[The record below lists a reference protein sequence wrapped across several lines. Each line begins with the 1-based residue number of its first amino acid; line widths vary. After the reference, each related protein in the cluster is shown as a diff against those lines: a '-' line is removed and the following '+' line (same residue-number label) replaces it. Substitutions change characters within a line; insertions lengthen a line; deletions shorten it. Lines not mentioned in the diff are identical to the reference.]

1 MWAYMVQGAQ
11 ATSIAPLVTSHDRLL
26 LVVRELTVSTRQ
38 RRRFVQ
44 SPSAIHFV
52 TGIQTSKLPRSQS
65 STHVIKSSDSSG
77 GVPTPDEVHQYLH
90 FYARYDMG

>member
-1 MWAYMVQGAQ
+1 M
-11 ATSIAPLVTSHDRLL
+11 
-26 LVVRELTVSTRQ
+26 
-38 RRRFVQ
+38 Q

-77 GVPTPDEVHQYLH
+77 GLATPDEVHQYLH
-90 FYARYDMG
+90 LDARYDMG